1 MAKGK
6 PGADAEL
13 DWLSINGID
22 ALVEAEI
29 MRDTKTEVRSIHL
42 HACLTCM
49 PIVDSIYIYIN
60 MLLYCYLKLFFRHSR
75 LSVFQQHFNSRLPI
89 LPVLSSN

>member
-6 PGADAEL
+6 AGADAEL

-49 PIVDSIYIYIN
+49 PIVDSIYIYQYATV
-60 MLLYCYLKLFFRHSR
+60 LLFKAFFQT
-75 LSVFQQHFNSRLPI
+75 FKA
-89 LPVLSSN
+89 

>member
-6 PGADAEL
+6 AGADAEL

-49 PIVDSIYIYIN
+49 PIAASLYHYHHATV
-60 MLLYCYLKLFFRHSR
+60 LLLEAFLQTSKR
-75 LSVFQQHFNSRLPI
+75 LSVF
-89 LPVLSSN
+89 